1 MIQQKIF
8 KRIFYDSLMSENLL
22 QIDREK
28 NLRKVEAL
36 NQITSQL
43 IFTKTVSLKST
54 YTCPLKSQHLG

>member
-43 IFTKTVSLKST
+43 ILLKL
-54 YTCPLKSQHLG
+54 YL

>member
-8 KRIFYDSLMSENLL
+8 KHIFYDSLMSENLL

-36 NQITSQL
+36 NQITSRL
-43 IFTKTVSLKST
+43 ILLKL
-54 YTCPLKSQHLG
+54 YL